1 MAKTPKMAKPYAK
14 TFAKTDAKTSDDI
27 SGATAPLA
35 FAGIGSALAA
45 GLGVAAA
52 GLSLHSYAPSPARSA
67 ARSSACGS
75 TAAEAISC

>member
-1 MAKTPKMAKPYAK
+1 MAKTPKMAEPYAK

-52 GLSLHSYAPSPARSA
+52 GISVAFVCAVA
-67 ARSSACGS
+67 G
-75 TAAEAISC
+75 AIGGAVLGVWLNRR

>member
-1 MAKTPKMAKPYAK
+1 MAKTPKMAEPYAK
-14 TFAKTDAKTSDDI
+14 TYAKSYAKTSDDI

-52 GLSLHSYAPSPARSA
+52 GISVAFV
-67 ARSSACGS
+67 C
-75 TAAEAISC
+75 AIAGAIGGAILGVWVNRR

>member
-1 MAKTPKMAKPYAK
+1 MAKTPKMAKTYAK

-52 GLSLHSYAPSPARSA
+52 GLSVAFIW
-67 ARSSACGS
+67 
-75 TAAEAISC
+75 AIAVAIGGAILGV

>member
-1 MAKTPKMAKPYAK
+1 MAKTQKMAKTDVK
-14 TFAKTDAKTSDDI
+14 TYVMSDAKTSDDI

-52 GLSLHSYAPSPARSA
+52 GLSVAFM
-67 ARSSACGS
+67 C
-75 TAAEAISC
+75 AIAGAIGGAVLGVWLNRR

>member
-1 MAKTPKMAKPYAK
+1 MAKTQKMAKTYPRS
-14 TFAKTDAKTSDDI
+14 DAKTSDDI

-52 GLSLHSYAPSPARSA
+52 GLSVAFV
-67 ARSSACGS
+67 C
-75 TAAEAISC
+75 AIAGAIGGAILGVWANRR

>member
-1 MAKTPKMAKPYAK
+1 MAKTPKVANTEARTYARS
-14 TFAKTDAKTSDDI
+14 DAKTSDDI

-52 GLSLHSYAPSPARSA
+52 GLSVAFT
-67 ARSSACGS
+67 C
-75 TAAEAISC
+75 AIAGAIGGAVLGALVNRL

>member
-14 TFAKTDAKTSDDI
+14 PYATTDAKTSDDI

-52 GLSLHSYAPSPARSA
+52 GLSVAFM
-67 ARSSACGS
+67 C
-75 TAAEAISC
+75 AIAGAIGGAILGVWVNRR

>member
-1 MAKTPKMAKPYAK
+1 MAKTQKMAKTDVK
-14 TFAKTDAKTSDDI
+14 TYVTSDAKTSDDI

-52 GLSLHSYAPSPARSA
+52 GLSVAFM
-67 ARSSACGS
+67 C
-75 TAAEAISC
+75 AIAGAIGGAVLGVWVNRR

>member
-1 MAKTPKMAKPYAK
+1 MAKTQKMAKPYS
-14 TFAKTDAKTSDDI
+14 KTDAKTSDDI

-52 GLSLHSYAPSPARSA
+52 GLSVAFVFALA
-67 ARSSACGS
+67 G
-75 TAAEAISC
+75 AIGGAILGVWINRR

>member
-1 MAKTPKMAKPYAK
+1 MAKTQKMAKTDAK
-14 TFAKTDAKTSDDI
+14 TYVDAKTSDDI

-52 GLSLHSYAPSPARSA
+52 GLSVAFM
-67 ARSSACGS
+67 C
-75 TAAEAISC
+75 AIAGAIGGAVLGVWVNRR

>member
-1 MAKTPKMAKPYAK
+1 MAKTQKMAKPYAR
-14 TFAKTDAKTSDDI
+14 TYAKSDAKTSDDI

-52 GLSLHSYAPSPARSA
+52 GLSVAFV
-67 ARSSACGS
+67 C
-75 TAAEAISC
+75 AIAGAIGGAILGVWANRR

>member
-14 TFAKTDAKTSDDI
+14 TFAKTNAKTSDDI

-52 GLSLHSYAPSPARSA
+52 GLSVAFV
-67 ARSSACGS
+67 C
-75 TAAEAISC
+75 AIAGAIGGAVLGVWANRR

>member
-1 MAKTPKMAKPYAK
+1 MAKTPKMAEPYAK

-52 GLSLHSYAPSPARSA
+52 GLSVAFVCALA
-67 ARSSACGS
+67 G
-75 TAAEAISC
+75 AIGGAVLGVWVNRR